1 MRDGSVEFLYN
12 QKNRS
17 FPGIIGGYHT
27 CENGELKMKYCPSNI
42 YSHSTAWNGTHCSSE
57 LYLKKDDQIN
67 FSWEMDPKHDG
78 VKKLKHLNIK
88 CLEILKKTFGLKL
101 QICFF

>member
-1 MRDGSVEFLYN
+1 
-12 QKNRS
+12 
-17 FPGIIGGYHT
+17 
-27 CENGELKMKYCPSNI
+27 MKYCPSNI

-78 VKKLKHLNIK
+78 VKKLKHLTRRGTTVQIWTVLTLLRKNEKVPMNI
-88 CLEILKKTFGLKL
+88 
-101 QICFF
+101 FFLFYT